1 MKVIKGEMQFL
12 KEKKQISFVSFPLF
26 NWGGSNT
33 KPLTTPSIYHDKAGY
48 LWSHAWIPAG
58 IVAAPEFQMSGGH
71 QWIQNMVLVVY
82 IKGVTEV
89 LRLAG
94 GRKH

>member
-1 MKVIKGEMQFL
+1 MYILFS
-12 KEKKQISFVSFPLF
+12 SFC
-26 NWGGSNT
+26 
-33 KPLTTPSIYHDKAGY
+33 HDKAGY
-48 LWSHAWIPAG
+48 LWSHARIPAG

-71 QWIQNMVLVVY
+71 QWIQNMVLIVY

-94 GRKH
+94 GRKRKRIALSEKYCSRSHCSGTCEKWLTC